1 VLVTQS
7 CLTLWDPMDCSLP
20 GSSVHEIL
28 QARILQ
34 WVAIFR
40 KYSNFMFYMHLSS
53 FLNTI
58 YWRNYPFLFCWTG
71 IWANSGRERRTG
83 KPEVLQTM
91 GWQRVGNDLA
101 TEQQSFS
108 YCIFFFLCHRL
119 AICVWVCLWAPYL
132 LHWPLWLF
140 LCQYRTVMLTVAS

>member
-1 VLVTQS
+1 MLVTQS

-58 YWRNYPFLFCWTG
+58 YWRNYPFLFCWTWV
-71 IWANSGRERRTG
+71 WANSGRERRTG
-83 KPEVLQTM
+83 KPGVLQSM

-119 AICVWVCLWAPYL
+119 TICVWVCLWAPYL

-140 LCQYRTVMLTVAS
+140 LCQYHTVMLTVAS